1 MRSRGFV
8 ALMVAVSCWLLTA
21 CGGGGG
27 SGGSAGVDGS
37 TGGSTSGPAGGSP
50 TGLLPAAPTPGAT
63 LYAAATTLLPLKAGA
78 T

>member
-21 CGGGGG
+21 CGGG
-27 SGGSAGVDGS
+27 
-37 TGGSTSGPAGGSP
+37 GGSP